1 MRNSAFGQEK
11 ASLVLAANVD
21 LSFYAAAAHAWQRRP
36 EEMPS
41 PPKERRVRPCG
52 NKVGRYLAT
61 LLALFGR
68 LRNTVDRR
76 HWIAN
81 HVNGLEHIVHW
92 HE

>member
-1 MRNSAFGQEK
+1 MRYSAFGQEL
-11 ASLVLAANVD
+11 ASLVQAANVD
-21 LSFYAAAAHAWQRRP
+21 LSFYAASAHALQRRP

-41 PPKERRVRPCG
+41 IPKERRVRPCG
-52 NKVGRYLAT
+52 NKVGRDLAT

-76 HWIAN
+76 LWIAN
-81 HVNGLEHIVHW
+81 QVSGLEHIVHW